1 MKINVEALKLLMIEK
16 KLSLKELSQKTGL
29 SQITLAAIL
38 KSDGELKRYKTA
50 GALIEGLNVKAA
62 DILTVEEG

>member
-1 MKINVEALKLLMIEK
+1 MKINVDSLKFLMIEK

-50 GALIEGLNVKAA
+50 GALIEGLNVNAT
-62 DILTVEEG
+62 DILTIDN

>member
-1 MKINVEALKLLMIEK
+1 MKLNVDALKLLMIEK
-16 KLSLKELSQKTGL
+16 KLSLKELSKQTGL

-50 GALIEGLNVKAA
+50 GALVEGLGVEVKDIVTA
-62 DILTVEEG
+62 DN